1 MSFEAILWWRALGIL
16 KFQTIYVTKKNNKSG
31 NKKKS
36 IRATKSCEKAA
47 CFADFGLRNIW
58 YLPHKFNNL
67 FFKNLKYLQCLNLW

>member
-1 MSFEAILWWRALGIL
+1 MSFEAILWRRALGIL
-16 KFQTIYVTKKNNKSG
+16 KFQTIYVTKKTTNLET
-31 NKKKS
+31 KKS

-47 CFADFGLRNIW
+47 CFVDFGLRNIW